1 MTDQSETSV
10 APNQT
15 IAKFGYP
22 RTLLAAYDHWVVLLR
37 PKQVTLGA
45 LVLACKD
52 PATSFSHIDQGAFTE
67 LRTVTG
73 EIEEALGKAFDFD
86 KINYL
91 MLMMVDPH
99 VHFHVIPRYSAAKT
113 FADVSF
119 VDAGWPAMPDLT
131 RDNELSEDDLT
142 AIANFLRE
150 CWPSR

>member
-1 MTDQSETSV
+1 VTEDSPAPA

-22 RTLLAAYDHWVVLLR
+22 ETLLADYDHWVVLLR

-52 PATSFSHIDQGAFTE
+52 PATAFPHIDHAAFVE
-67 LRTVTG
+67 LRTVTTN
-73 EIEEALGKAFDFD
+73 IEETLGKAFDFD

-99 VHFHVIPRYSAAKT
+99 VHFHVIPRYSAAK
-113 FADVSF
+113 SF
-119 VDAGWPAMPDLT
+119 GGTSFIDSGWPATPDLT
-131 RDNELSEDDLT
+131 SDNVVTDETLSS
-142 AIANFLRE
+142 IAAYLRE